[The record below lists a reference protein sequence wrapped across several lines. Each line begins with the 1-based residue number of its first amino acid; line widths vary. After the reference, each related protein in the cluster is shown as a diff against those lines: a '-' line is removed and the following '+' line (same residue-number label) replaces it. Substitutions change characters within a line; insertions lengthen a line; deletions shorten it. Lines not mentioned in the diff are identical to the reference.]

1 MTDKCTKCGK
11 TNNSERYHGLRD
23 KAMCFSCNFWTDIK
37 ERNPLIINGDSY
49 MDGGNQVSVRHRDL
63 LGFAGRVFRYRRL
76 GETEWK
82 ETNNMWHQGTVPEIF
97 REEMPDNAEFA
108 NVTKHN
114 VGGIDY
120 FDVR

>member
-23 KAMCFSCNFWTDIK
+23 KAMCISCNFWTDIK

-82 ETNNMWHQGTVPEIF
+82 ETNNMWQWIS
-97 REEMPDNAEFA
+97 
-108 NVTKHN
+108 
-114 VGGIDY
+114 
-120 FDVR
+120 

>member
-1 MTDKCTKCGK
+1 MTENCTKCGK
-11 TNNSERYHGLRD
+11 TNDSEHYFGLRN
-23 KAMCFSCNFWTDIK
+23 KAMCFSCNFWTETK
-37 ERNPLIINGDSY
+37 ERNPLIVNGNSY
-49 MDGGNQVSVRHRDL
+49 LDGGNQVGVSRSL

-82 ETNNMWHQGTVPEIF
+82 ETNNMWHKGTVPEVF
-97 REEMPDNAEFA
+97 REEMPDNAEFE

-114 VGGIDY
+114 VGGITC

>member
-1 MTDKCTKCGK
+1 MSGKCTKCGK
-11 TNNSERYHGLRD
+11 TNDSEHYSGLRN
-23 KAMCFSCNFWTDIK
+23 KAMCFSCNFWTETK
-37 ERNPLIINGDSY
+37 ERNPLIVNGNSY
-49 MDGGNQVSVRHRDL
+49 LDGGNQVGGSRSL

-82 ETNNMWHQGTVPEIF
+82 ETNNMWHQGTVPEVF

-114 VGGIDY
+114 VGGITC